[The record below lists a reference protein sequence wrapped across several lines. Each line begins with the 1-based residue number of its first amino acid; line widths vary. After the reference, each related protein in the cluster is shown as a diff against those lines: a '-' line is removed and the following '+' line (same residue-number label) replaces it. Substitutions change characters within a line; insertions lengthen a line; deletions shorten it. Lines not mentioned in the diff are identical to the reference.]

1 MLTPVTLTLLTFTED
16 EGFPIHS
23 LHRDED
29 TAQAALAGML
39 RERWHRV
46 AGRDLGKG
54 VSVPASTERLTDAGI
69 IALYNEA
76 MEHIEF
82 TGDPRDVWGTQPLTV
97 EVDLVAL
104 LHDAATLV
112 DTLRSRLDDVLT
124 VCDRYDGGL
133 FPLAHVRAAAQG
145 RRPGGDPAAPD
156 SLTST
161 QVDSP
166 AGEQSRLS
174 AGQRSHLPT
183 GPPADHPRPAAPDWR
198 HR

>member
-23 LHRDED
+23 LHHDED

-46 AGRDLGKG
+46 AGRNLDRG

-76 MEHIEF
+76 MEHIEY
-82 TGDPRDVWGTQPLTV
+82 TGDPRDVWGTQPMTV
-97 EVDLVAL
+97 EVDLIAL
-104 LHDAATLV
+104 LAAHTE
-112 DTLRSRLDDVLT
+112 TLRSRLDDVLA
-124 VCDRYDGGL
+124 VCDHYNPGL

-145 RRPGGDPAAPD
+145 TRR
-156 SLTST
+156 
-161 QVDSP
+161 Q
-166 AGEQSRLS
+166 
-174 AGQRSHLPT
+174 
-183 GPPADHPRPAAPDWR
+183 PPAEQD
-198 HR
+198 